1 VSAPAVSVVTAV
13 RDDRQRLPRAVAS
26 ALAQPVD
33 VEVVVVDGG
42 STDGTWEV
50 AQELAARDPRV
61 RVFRY
66 DGGPALPGAPR
77 NRAIDEARGRWVIS
91 LDSDDELEPG
101 ALGALLEQ
109 AESAGVDAAFGRTT
123 RINPDRGTSTD
134 WMPWLFERTGVTTMT
149 ERPELVGD
157 TIFVDKLVRRELLHG
172 VRFPEDILYED
183 VVMTA
188 ELATRLDR
196 VLVTDVPLYRW
207 YVRARGDDRSIT
219 NSRRREGNAQDRVE
233 ANRRAA
239 ALLEAAGRHD
249 LRIAKDRKLVD
260 HDLPLLLRDLNDR
273 TRAEWDEVLALVR
286 PLVADLHPEVRE
298 SSEQPAAAVLAAL
311 AGTDPALV
319 ADVAELAY
327 RKQVRRPL
335 EVSGPTYR
343 WPGIASGAG
352 DVTQLV
358 QPLLKHDVLLWHQV
372 RELVARGGRLHL
384 EATTWCRAGTWGGV
398 PDSVVVVDRRRQRR
412 VGRAPV
418 RLLGGSA
425 SSGQHWRAEI
435 SLAQGLLRT
444 ELLGEL
450 DLRVVAAVAGEGT
463 RWVLAVPEQLT
474 HDVVAHAFGR
484 QAEAYQTAMGNLSLR
499 RTR

>member
-1 VSAPAVSVVTAV
+1 MTTPAVTVVTAV
-13 RDDRQRLPRAVAS
+13 RDDRDRLPRAVAS

-61 RVFRY
+61 RVFRHER
-66 DGGPALPGAPR
+66 GPALPGAPR
-77 NRAIDEARGRWVIS
+77 NRAIDEARGRWVLS

-101 ALGALLEQ
+101 AVGLLLRQ
-109 AESAGVDAAFGRTT
+109 AEATGVDAAFGRTT
-123 RINPDRGTSTD
+123 RINPDRGTRTD
-134 WMPWLFERTGVTTMT
+134 WMPWLFERTGITTMT

-157 TIFVDKLVRRELLHG
+157 TIFVDKLVRRDVLDG

-183 VVMTA
+183 VVLTA
-188 ELATRLDR
+188 ELATRVDR

-207 YVRARGDDRSIT
+207 YVRARDDDRSIT

-233 ANRRAA
+233 ANRRAT

-273 TRAEWDEVLALVR
+273 TRPEWEEVLGLVR
-286 PLVADLHPEVRE
+286 PLVADLHEEVRGTT
-298 SSEQPAAAVLAAL
+298 EQPAAVVLAAL

-335 EVSGPTYR
+335 EASGSTYR
-343 WPGIASGAG
+343 WPGIPSEAG
-352 DVTQLV
+352 DVTALV
-358 QPLLKHDVLLWHQV
+358 RPLLKHDVLLWHQV
-372 RELVARGGRLHL
+372 RELVAQGGRLHL
-384 EATTWCRAGTWGGV
+384 EATTWCRTGTWGGA
-398 PDSVVVVDRRRQRR
+398 PDSVVLVDRRRQRR

-425 SSGQHWRAEI
+425 ATGQHWRADL

-444 ELLGEL
+444 EVLGEL
-450 DLRVVAAVAGEGT
+450 DVRVVTPVGREAV

-474 HDVVAHAFGR
+474 HDVVAQAFRR
-484 QAEAYQTAMGNLSLR
+484 QAVAYQTAMGNLSLR